1 MAVLKSNRNES
12 QLQFLDTA
20 RDLEIFTLR
29 NCVKFPKRY
38 TFFITTE
45 IVRLSQSVF
54 NNVKAANSIFPS
66 DPQRI
71 DLRIGHLLE
80 ARAALMALD
89 VRLAKCYRIMNKNP
103 EGCFTTSTGRTVD
116 AREAAEKLEAMADN
130 LGAKIDR
137 ENDLLKGQIESTSKR
152 RKK

>member
-1 MAVLKSNRNES
+1 MSVLLNRRVTSKADFVNVASEIYDDTIA
-12 QLQFLDTA
+12 FLT
-20 RDLEIFTLR
+20 
-29 NCVKFPKRY
+29 
-38 TFFITTE
+38 
-45 IVRLSQSVF
+45 RLSARYSRLMAEPIAMLAGEVEDF
-54 NNVKAANSIFPS
+54 AEKANSIFPS

-71 DLRIGHLLE
+71 DLRIRHLLE
-80 ARAALMALD
+80 ARASLMALD

-103 EGCFTTSTGRTVD
+103 EGCFTTAKGRTLD
-116 AREAAEKLEAMADN
+116 AKEASERLEAMADN

>member
-1 MAVLKSNRNES
+1 MSVLLNRRVTSKADFVNVASEIYDDTIA
-12 QLQFLDTA
+12 FLT
-20 RDLEIFTLR
+20 
-29 NCVKFPKRY
+29 
-38 TFFITTE
+38 
-45 IVRLSQSVF
+45 RLSARYSRLMAEPIAMLAGEVEDF
-54 NNVKAANSIFPS
+54 AEKANSIFPS

-71 DLRIGHLLE
+71 DLRIRHLN
-80 ARAALMALD
+80 
-89 VRLAKCYRIMNKNP
+89 KCYRIMSKNP

>member
-1 MAVLKSNRNES
+1 MSVLLNRRVTSKADFVNVASEIYDGTIAFLTGLSARYSRLMAEPIAKLAGEVEDHAEK
-12 QLQFLDTA
+12 
-20 RDLEIFTLR
+20 
-29 NCVKFPKRY
+29 
-38 TFFITTE
+38 
-45 IVRLSQSVF
+45 
-54 NNVKAANSIFPS
+54 ANSIFPS